1 VSGNLWLP
9 IRLPSFLMPESSAR
23 TADEPHATT
32 GHAATGS
39 HAARPPRTQFGRLL
53 SRLFTSLTFEKALE
67 SQFRRWYAE
76 HVRAR
81 IRSLTWIP
89 IVGMLLAMFAGG
101 PFATLRTEIFGTNS
115 QGLLEVVRYGLMLPS
130 CLLLLGA
137 TYTSLYKHWY
147 APVTQL
153 VLPLQAISLVALD
166 VMMKRQGYSVSSLML
181 LLTLGPFFLLGMS
194 QAQALRTVAVILGIF
209 ALGAY
214 LGGLGSG
221 QQIFDLAVWVL
232 AAGIGA
238 ALHFSLQK
246 SLRQSYLS
254 TQLMSESLNRDAL
267 TGIHNRRMF
276 DEHAARLW
284 QQAAR
289 TGAPVALLMIDID
302 HFKAFND
309 YGGHQAGDACL
320 VKVASVL
327 NRAARRPLDLTA
339 RYGGEEFA
347 VLLYDTRRDSV
358 EELCRELHAG
368 LAALAIQHPAFT
380 GGQPVTF
387 SIGAAC
393 VEPRPERR
401 VEGLIQ
407 LADEALYAAKERGR
421 NRTVVMDREYETL
434 RTGVFRV
441 KRRQENVAA

>member
-1 VSGNLWLP
+1 
-9 IRLPSFLMPESSAR
+9 MPQSPAHPV
-23 TADEPHATT
+23 DEL
-32 GHAATGS
+32 HAATGA
-39 HAARPPRTQFGRLL
+39 HAGRPRRKQIERWA
-53 SRLFTSLTFEKALE
+53 SRLFPTLTFEKSLE

-76 HVRAR
+76 HVHAR
-81 IRSLTWIP
+81 IRNLTWIP
-89 IVGMLLAMFAGG
+89 IVALLLAMFAGG
-101 PFATLRTEIFGTNS
+101 PFGDLRTEIFGTDHEP
-115 QGLLEVVRYGLMLPS
+115 LLDVVRFGLVLPS
-130 CLLLLGA
+130 SLLLLSV
-137 TYTSLYKHWY
+137 TYTSLYTHWY
-147 APVTQL
+147 TLAAQI
-153 VLPLQAISLVALD
+153 VLPLQAVTLVILNGLMD
-166 VMMKRQGYSVSSLML
+166 RQGYSLSSLMP
-181 LLTLGPFFLLGMS
+181 LLTLTPFFLLGMS
-194 QAQALRTVAVILGIF
+194 QAQALRTVAVIF
-209 ALGAY
+209 AVYAF
-214 LGGLGSG
+214 GGYHTAGLSSG
-221 QQIFDLAVWVL
+221 QWSFDLAVEVFT
-232 AAGIGA
+232 ASIGA

-254 TQLMSESLNRDAL
+254 TQIMSESLNRDAL

-320 VKVASVL
+320 IKVASAL

-347 VLLYDTRRDSV
+347 VLLYDTNRASV

-368 LAALAIQHPAFT
+368 LEALAIQHPAFT
-380 GGQPVTF
+380 DGQLVTF

-421 NRTVVMDREYETL
+421 NRSVVMDREYETL

-441 KRRQENVAA
+441 KRRRETVAA

>member
-1 VSGNLWLP
+1 MSD
-9 IRLPSFLMPESSAR
+9 SSAR
-23 TADEPHATT
+23 TADEPHA
-32 GHAATGS
+32 ATGS
-39 HAARPPRTQFGRLL
+39 HAARAPRTQFGRLV

-89 IVGMLLAMFAGG
+89 IVGMLLALFAGG
-101 PFATLRTEIFGTNS
+101 PFATFRTEVFGTDA
-115 QGLLEVVRYGLMLPS
+115 QGLLDGVRYGLMLPS
-130 CLLLLGA
+130 CLLLLVA
-137 TYTSLYKHWY
+137 TYTRLYKRWY
-147 APVTQL
+147 APVAQL
-153 VLPLQAISLVALD
+153 VLPLQAVSLVILD
-166 VMMKRQGYSVSSLML
+166 VMMEGQGYSVSSLML
-181 LLTLGPFFLLGMS
+181 LLALGPFFLLGMS
-194 QAQALRTVAVILGIF
+194 QAQALRTVAVILGVYSF
-209 ALGAY
+209 GAY
-214 LGGLGSG
+214 FGGLGSG

-358 EELCRELHAG
+358 EEVCRELHAG

-380 GGQPVTF
+380 GGQLVTF

-421 NRTVVMDREYETL
+421 DRSVVMDREYETL

>member
-1 VSGNLWLP
+1 
-9 IRLPSFLMPESSAR
+9 MPESAPCTVDVSSA
-23 TADEPHATT
+23 
-32 GHAATGS
+32 GS
-39 HAARPPRTQFGRLL
+39 QPARARRSSLGRRL
-53 SRLFTSLTFEKALE
+53 SRLFPSLTFEKALE
-67 SQFRRWYAE
+67 AKFNRWYAG

-81 IRSLTWIP
+81 IRNLTWLP
-89 IVGMLLAMFAGG
+89 LVALLLTLFAGG
-101 PFATLRTEIFGTNS
+101 PFGDLRLAILGSEPGPLLDIVRFG
-115 QGLLEVVRYGLMLPS
+115 LVLPS
-130 CLLLLGA
+130 CALLFGV
-137 TYTSLYKHWY
+137 TYSRLYTRWY
-147 APVTQL
+147 ALAAQI
-153 VLPLQAISLVALD
+153 VLPLQALSLVLLD
-166 VMMKRQGYSVSSLML
+166 RAMEPSGYSLSAVML
-181 LLTLGPFFLLGMS
+181 LLALGPFFLLGMS
-194 QAQALRTVAVILGIF
+194 QAQALRTVAAIIGVYVAAAFI
-209 ALGAY
+209 
-214 LGGLGSG
+214 GGPVSG
-221 QQIFDLAVWVL
+221 QRVFDLSVL
-232 AAGIGA
+232 LFTACIGA

-276 DEHAARLW
+276 DEHASRMW
-284 QQAAR
+284 QQASR

-320 VKVASVL
+320 MKVATVL
-327 NRAARRPLDLTA
+327 SRAARRPLDLTA

-347 VLLYDTRRDSV
+347 VLLYDARRDSV
-358 EELCRELHAG
+358 EELCRELHA
-368 LAALAIQHPAFT
+368 ALAELAITHPAFT
-380 GGQPVTF
+380 DGQCVTF

-393 VEPRPERR
+393 VEARPERR

>member
-1 VSGNLWLP
+1 
-9 IRLPSFLMPESSAR
+9 MPEPSAR
-23 TADEPHATT
+23 TDESHAAT

-39 HAARPPRTQFGRLL
+39 HAARPPRTQFGRLV

-89 IVGMLLAMFAGG
+89 IVGMLLALFAGG
-101 PFATLRTEIFGTNS
+101 PFATLRTEVFGADA
-115 QGLLEVVRYGLMLPS
+115 QGLLDGVRYGLVLPS
-130 CLLLLGA
+130 CLLLVVA
-137 TYTSLYKHWY
+137 TYTSLYKRWY
-147 APVTQL
+147 APVAQL
-153 VLPLQAISLVALD
+153 VLPLQAISLVILD
-166 VMMKRQGYSVSSLML
+166 VVMEGQGYSVSSLML
-181 LLTLGPFFLLGMS
+181 LLALGPFFLLGMS
-194 QAQALRTVAVILGIF
+194 QAQALRTVAAILGVYAF
-209 ALGAY
+209 GAY
-214 LGGLGSG
+214 FGAHGAGLGSG

-327 NRAARRPLDLTA
+327 SRAARRPMDLTA

-358 EELCRELHAG
+358 EEVCRELHAG

-380 GGQPVTF
+380 GGQLVTF

-421 NRTVVMDREYETL
+421 DRSVVMDREYETL